1 MSPPRRETTLKVAH
15 KAIELKAQH
24 PKTAAAI
31 SKDQGVSAIAA
42 SVLAARGFKPGGE
55 LKNYLSPT
63 LKEGLPDPAKLKGLE
78 EACLLIRGAVSRRE
92 KIAIACDFDVDGL
105 SGGAQIYHFLT
116 SLGALCSVFVPD
128 RFADGYGL
136 NETIVQQAAAQAC
149 TLLITVDYGTT
160 NHKELELASS
170 FGIRT
175 IVVDH
180 HHVSDSCDLPGDVF
194 INPEQKGC
202 GFADKVLS
210 ASGLAWYLLVGL
222 RKAITAAS
230 SIDVREYLDLACLGT
245 ICDMVPLLGANRVM
259 AAKGLELLS
268 HTRRVGL
275 RALKAVSGVNGDVT
289 CHDVS
294 FGLGPRINAAGR
306 IIHGAMVIEL
316 LSTSDSSLARKIAGD
331 LNKMN
336 LERQEIELTMKDE
349 AVRNLLSRKTLPA
362 GIVVANPDFHT
373 GVVGIVAQRLVELY
387 YRPSVVLGVDTDGVY
402 KGSVRGIKGFNVVEA
417 LAAISKVLIKFGGH
431 EGAGGLSVEEKKLG
445 DFTKAFEKE
454 CAARLEGVSLE
465 PVSQADTEIGLCDV
479 TVDLVEELGLFAPF
493 GMGNPAP
500 VFLIR
505 NLRVVDVQE
514 LKSAHLKAVFSDGKY
529 FIPGLLW
536 RQREHPALRKGATVN
551 IACRPEKSTYRGI
564 TELQFTLHAVE
575 EVG

>member
-1 MSPPRRETTLKVAH
+1 MSRPRLETTLKVAH
-15 KAIELKAQH
+15 KAIELRPQH
-24 PKTAAAI
+24 AKTASAI
-31 SKDQGVSAIAA
+31 SKDHRVSAIAGR
-42 SVLAARGFKPGGE
+42 VLAARGFKPGQG
-55 LKNYLSPT
+55 LNNFLSPT

-78 EACLLIRGAVSRRE
+78 EACLFIRGAVSRGE
-92 KIAIACDFDVDGL
+92 KIAVACDFDVDGL

-116 SLGALCSVFVPD
+116 SIGAVCLVFVPD
-128 RFADGYGL
+128 RFVDGYGL
-136 NETIVQQAAAQAC
+136 NETIVQEAAAQAC
-149 TLLITVDYGTT
+149 RLLITVDYGTT
-160 NHKELELASS
+160 NRKELDMASS
-170 FGIRT
+170 FGMKT
-175 IVVDH
+175 IVIDH
-180 HHVSDSCDLPGDVF
+180 HHVGDSDSLPGDVF

-210 ASGLAWYLLVGL
+210 AAGLAWYLLVGL
-222 RKAITAAS
+222 RKAIPSAS

-268 HTRRVGL
+268 HTRRAGL
-275 RALKAVSGVNGDVT
+275 RALKAVSGVNGDVS

-349 AVRNLLSRKTLPA
+349 AVRHLAARKTLPA
-362 GIVVANPDFHT
+362 GIVVADPDFHT

-417 LAAISKVLIKFGGH
+417 LAAVSTMLVKYGGH

-454 CAARLEGVSLE
+454 CAARLDGISHE
-465 PVSQADTEIGLCDV
+465 PVSQADTEIALSDV
-479 TVDLVEELGLFAPF
+479 TVDLVDELKMFAPF

-505 NLRVVDVQE
+505 NLKVVDIHE

-536 RQREHPALRKGATVN
+536 RQREHPALRKGASVN
-551 IACRPEKSTYRGI
+551 IACRPEKSTYRGL
-564 TELQFTLHAVE
+564 TDLQFTLHAVE
-575 EVG
+575 EVR